1 MKKILFSLIAFF
13 LFFTVIVDFDYSNIS
28 LIALLF
34 TTVYM
39 LQYIAVFGIFK
50 LIEKWELGKVV
61 KGGILTV
68 TLIIFVIS
76 VIYFH
81 NFLQKKV
88 SLNFISPFVIILF
101 LVAYYIKI
109 VFKLFN
115 LRI

>member
-39 LQYIAVFGIFK
+39 LQYIVVFGIFN
-50 LIEKWELGKVV
+50 LIEKWELGKMV

-81 NFLQKKV
+81 NFLQKKA
-88 SLNFISPFVIILF
+88 SLNFISPFVIISL
-101 LVAYYIKI
+101 LVAYYVKI
-109 VFKLFN
+109 VVKLFN